1 MLNSLYLFADNGS
14 PVPIILFFV
23 LLIFVFAGMWKMFEK
38 AGEPG
43 WAAIVPIYNAIVLC
57 RIGGKPE
64 WWFLLMLIPI
74 VGIIISILVMVG
86 VAERFGKGVGFA
98 LGLIF
103 LGFIF
108 MPILGFG
115 SAQYQGGPATQ

>member
-115 SAQYQGGPATQ
+115 DAQYQGGPATQ